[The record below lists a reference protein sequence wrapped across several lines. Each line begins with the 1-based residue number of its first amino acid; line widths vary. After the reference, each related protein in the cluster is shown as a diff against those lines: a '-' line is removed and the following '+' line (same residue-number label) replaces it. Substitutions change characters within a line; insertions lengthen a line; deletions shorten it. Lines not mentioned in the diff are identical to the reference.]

1 MICPRCAEPLTS
13 EMTNCPDC
21 GMAIP
26 LSLLTL
32 TPLPSIEPP
41 PLVVPEP
48 PPQFIT
54 CPFCKEEVR
63 LHATK
68 CRHCQSM
75 LVEQKSDT
83 VALLLALVLGP
94 VGLWYKGQW
103 AAGFAWIA
111 SAFVAVL
118 AVGIYAILLAP
129 FLWLFMAA
137 HAYGAAEKL

>member
-1 MICPRCAEPLTS
+1 MICPRCAEPLTTN
-13 EMTNCPDC
+13 MTECPDC
-21 GMAIP
+21 KRPIP
-26 LSLLTL
+26 LNEFTSS
-32 TPLPSIEPP
+32 PLPMIDIPP
-41 PLVVPEP
+41 PVIPEP
-48 PPQFIT
+48 LPQFIT

-63 LHATK
+63 AQAIKCKHCHA
-68 CRHCQSM
+68 M
-75 LVEQKSDT
+75 LIEQKSDT